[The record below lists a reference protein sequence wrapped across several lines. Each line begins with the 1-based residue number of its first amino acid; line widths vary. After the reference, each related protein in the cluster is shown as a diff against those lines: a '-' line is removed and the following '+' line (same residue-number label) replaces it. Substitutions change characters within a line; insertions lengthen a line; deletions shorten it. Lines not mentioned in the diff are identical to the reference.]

1 MSHRYDTTSRLQ
13 DPGSTLNRVL
23 RLIGENKRVIDI
35 GSGPGVIASALV
47 QRHCVV
53 TVVDSDVDALRMA
66 SVHAVDGYRADLND
80 PDWPRQLPAGTR
92 YDVVVLADVLE
103 HLMDPAATLKHAQKL
118 LNDDGYVVISIPNVS
133 HRGLM
138 AALWH
143 GRFGYRDTG
152 LLDRTHVR
160 FFGAD
165 DIELLLGAAGL
176 AIDRFEFVT
185 AHPRST
191 EFADDWEALPLL
203 TKLALRSSR
212 YGNVYQFVLRARPA
226 STAQS
231 SLRVKEVAVPPIHDP
246 LWREVARSLSRTLRR
261 HGRTGAA

>member
-1 MSHRYDTTSRLQ
+1 VSHRYDTTSRLQ

-35 GSGPGVIASALV
+35 GSGPGVIASALA
-47 QRHCVV
+47 QCHCVV

-66 SVHAVDGYRADLND
+66 SEHAADGYHVDLND
-80 PDWPRQLPAGTR
+80 PDWSRQLPAGTR

-103 HLMDPAATLKHAQKL
+103 HLLDPATTLRHAQRL
-118 LNDDGYVVISIPNVS
+118 LNEDGYVVISIPNVS
-133 HRGLM
+133 HRGLL

-143 GRFGYRDTG
+143 GRFGYRDIG

-165 DIELLLGAAGL
+165 DLEPLLAAVGL
-176 AIDRFEFVT
+176 AIDHIEFVT
-185 AHPRST
+185 AHPRAT
-191 EFADDWEALPLL
+191 EFAGDWEALPLR

-226 STAQS
+226 SAALS
-231 SLRVKEVAVPPIHDP
+231 GLRLKEVAVPPIHDP
-246 LWREVARSLSRTLRR
+246 LWLEVMRSLSRTLRN